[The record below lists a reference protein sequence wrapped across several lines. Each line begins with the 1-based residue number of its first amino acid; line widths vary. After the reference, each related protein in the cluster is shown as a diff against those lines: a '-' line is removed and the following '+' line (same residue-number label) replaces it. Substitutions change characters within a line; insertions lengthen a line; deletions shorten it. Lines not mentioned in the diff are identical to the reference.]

1 MLHYTVLL
9 AWEKEGELATIYL
22 EFEFHLQFPCG
33 SLSTKLSDFC
43 QSASS
48 GNKGKWKQTLKK
60 TCKHAIRIMT
70 SLLMSPL
77 PITISHWL
85 FWCRFSNFRDIVASP
100 PSSSCPEASLGKPK
114 PCQLLLSNI
123 CKSQVLN
130 FCTNTIISI
139 NWLIHLSLVSLITTI
154 LLGTSTGWQDKQKL
168 HGRDELTCHT
178 SIQMDQY
185 CPLSVDHV
193 QDMSRPCWHLTK
205 EYNPAWHLHILL
217 DQTLS
222 AVRTEQTLPCS

>member
-22 EFEFHLQFPCG
+22 GFEFHLQFPCG

-48 GNKGKWKQTLKK
+48 GNEGKWKQTLKK

-114 PCQLLLSNI
+114 PVSYYCQISVNHRYSIFAQILS
-123 CKSQVLN
+123 SL
-130 FCTNTIISI
+130 SI
-139 NWLIHLSLVSLITTI
+139 
-154 LLGTSTGWQDKQKL
+154 GWYIYHWFL
-168 HGRDELTCHT
+168 
-178 SIQMDQY
+178 
-185 CPLSVDHV
+185 
-193 QDMSRPCWHLTK
+193 
-205 EYNPAWHLHILL
+205 
-217 DQTLS
+217 
-222 AVRTEQTLPCS
+222 